1 MRSFLGTALQQQI
14 LVFGEPVKTLPKD
27 LYIPPEAL
35 RVLLET
41 FEGPLDLLLYLIRKQ
56 NMDILDIEVRLITEQ
71 YLAYIEM
78 MQALDIAL
86 AAEYLLMA
94 ATLAEIKARM
104 LLPQIQSDD
113 EADADPRAE
122 LADRLLIYAQTVQA
136 AQNLA
141 ALARIDAG
149 LVLSAHQEPQGIVPI
164 IKPEAQPEKL
174 AQMLQVIYERQAL
187 RRAHEVEREAYSLA
201 ERVEL
206 MESRLQAQYGWH
218 SLQGFYQQ
226 EEGRGGLV
234 VSLMAMLE
242 LDRAQV
248 LEWQQEAAFEEVRLR
263 ARQAA

>member
-1 MRSFLGTALQQQI
+1 MQQQI

-56 NMDILDIEVRLITEQ
+56 NMDILDIEVSLITEQ
-71 YLAYIEM
+71 YLAYMEM
-78 MQALDIAL
+78 MQALDIDL

-104 LLPQIQSDD
+104 MLPQRH
-113 EADADPRAE
+113 DAESQEPDPRAE
-122 LADRLLIYAQTVQA
+122 LADRLLIYAQTLQ
-136 AQNLA
+136 LA
-141 ALARIDAG
+141 ERLADLARLDAG
-149 LVLSAHQEPQGIVPI
+149 FALSAQQAPAGIVPI
-164 IKPEAQPEKL
+164 IKPARDVNKL
-174 AQMLQVIYERQAL
+174 QQMLAAIYERQAL

-201 ERVEL
+201 ERVEM
-206 MESRLQAQYGWH
+206 MENRLQHQTGWH
-218 SLQGFYQQ
+218 ALQGFYHSD
-226 EEGRGGLV
+226 EGRPGLV

-248 LEWQQEAAFEEVRLR
+248 LEWRQEDAFAEVLLR